1 VEKGEKKLE
10 EMDGLMA
17 ATRKFVE
24 LFARDPADLQ
34 FRFAST
40 AAGLPQFPGLP
51 SRADEE
57 RVLLQLVCEHGYGN
71 WRRIRADFR
80 SRPEFQFDW
89 FLRSLDAEAVGKRC
103 EALMRAAEKEYAE
116 LERRHEAY
124 IAAVNALAAARQGAP
139 RDPETGKPL
148 SQPER
153 VARMFEKMADDHKKQ
168 ADLRNELKAQKLAK
182 SAEQRALAKGAAR
195 AAAAAPPPPGRP
207 APDAAPPPE
216 KRPPALDALHAPPR
230 KRPFKPAG
238 DASAEVAAQR
248 RAQDDLLK
256 RAEASLQAARA
267 APPPAPPPAPPAPAA
282 PAAPAA
288 PPPAAPAPP
297 PAPPP
302 PPASASPRS
311 EPEHPAAAAA
321 PGPGEAPKKPRSA
334 LRCFMRNHV
343 RELRKKH
350 PGAPEAQLKQILT
363 AMFEKAPPEERREM
377 ERRSELDKVRY
388 EREYAEYLAKGGA
401 AE

>member
-1 VEKGEKKLE
+1 MPAHLRLPKMDDFQFFEGRERLYQLHAVEEARFADLQSTPEKKAALAADHAALRGGLQLLDAKDQKEKETLMTRGFTTWTKQHYTLFLRASARHGRDAYDRIAADLYGKSPRKSAAEVARYAAVFWKRGASVFAPSDWDRISRAVEKGEKKLE

-24 LFARDPADLQ
+24 LFARDPSDLQ

-124 IAAVNALAAARQGAP
+124 VAAVNALAAARQGAP

-153 VARMFEKMADDHKKQ
+153 AYWRP
-168 ADLRNELKAQKLAK
+168 RI
-182 SAEQRALAKGAAR
+182 
-195 AAAAAPPPPGRP
+195 AP
-207 APDAAPPPE
+207 
-216 KRPPALDALHAPPR
+216 
-230 KRPFKPAG
+230 
-238 DASAEVAAQR
+238 
-248 RAQDDLLK
+248 
-256 RAEASLQAARA
+256 
-267 APPPAPPPAPPAPAA
+267 
-282 PAAPAA
+282 
-288 PPPAAPAPP
+288 
-297 PAPPP
+297 
-302 PPASASPRS
+302 
-311 EPEHPAAAAA
+311 
-321 PGPGEAPKKPRSA
+321 
-334 LRCFMRNHV
+334 
-343 RELRKKH
+343 
-350 PGAPEAQLKQILT
+350 
-363 AMFEKAPPEERREM
+363 
-377 ERRSELDKVRY
+377 
-388 EREYAEYLAKGGA
+388 
-401 AE
+401 